1 MGRLAASV
9 CEAHRDDYGPIWP
22 ISIAPW
28 HVHLCSL
35 RADNEEVAAVSQK
48 IYDELTARGVEVI
61 WDDRSVSAGVMF
73 SDADLFGVP
82 VRVVVSPKGLKN
94 GTIEISARDKSMQEK
109 KPVDEAVDFV
119 YNYVVDELAKRL
131 GVAFGKEDRNAYCA
145 EYRAPEKILIIK
157 PTTYMNLSGIA
168 VGNYA
173 NFYHIDPEDI
183 AVIQDDLDLPVGHL
197 RIRRKGSA
205 GGHNGIKSITE
216 HLGTE
221 EYPRFKIGIG
231 HPDRNN
237 KAVINH
243 VLHQFQGED
252 KAAIE
257 TAVKAMA
264 EALEQWLKD
273 GDLNAVMTKYNTK
286 KAKKEKPPKKQATE
300 EQQTETKVEQ
310 AEATKAE
317 APSLLEKAV
326 KWLSEK

>member
-1 MGRLAASV
+1 MKLIVGLGNIGR
-9 CEAHRDDYGPIWP
+9 EYENTRHNIGF
-22 ISIAPW
+22 
-28 HVHLCSL
+28 
-35 RADNEEVAAVSQK
+35 
-48 IYDELTARGVEVI
+48 
-61 WDDRSVSAGVMF
+61 M
-73 SDADLFGVP
+73 
-82 VRVVVSPKGLKN
+82 
-94 GTIEISARDKSMQEK
+94 
-109 KPVDEAVDFV
+109 
-119 YNYVVDELAKRL
+119 VVDELAKRL
-131 GVAFGKEDRNAYCA
+131 GVTFGKEDRSAYCA

-168 VGNYA
+168 VGAYA
-173 NFYHIDPEDI
+173 NFYHIAPEDI
-183 AVIQDDLDLPVGHL
+183 AVIQDDMDLPVGHL

-257 TAVKAMA
+257 AAVKAMA
-264 EALEQWLKD
+264 EALELWIRE

-286 KAKKEKPPKKQATE
+286 KAKKEKPPKQKPEANKQA
-300 EQQTETKVEQ
+300 EQTSPAVTASQESK
-310 AEATKAE
+310 ATAQGE
-317 APSLLEKAV
+317 GLPAPAADSSSLIERAV
-326 KWLSEK
+326 SWLVHK

>member
-1 MGRLAASV
+1 MKLIVGLGNIGREYANTR
-9 CEAHRDDYGPIWP
+9 HNIGF
-22 ISIAPW
+22 
-28 HVHLCSL
+28 
-35 RADNEEVAAVSQK
+35 
-48 IYDELTARGVEVI
+48 
-61 WDDRSVSAGVMF
+61 M
-73 SDADLFGVP
+73 
-82 VRVVVSPKGLKN
+82 
-94 GTIEISARDKSMQEK
+94 
-109 KPVDEAVDFV
+109 
-119 YNYVVDELAKRL
+119 VVDELAKRL
-131 GVAFGKEDRNAYCA
+131 GVTFGKEDRSAYCA

-168 VGNYA
+168 VGAYA

-183 AVIQDDLDLPVGHL
+183 AVIQDDMDLPVGHL

-257 TAVKAMA
+257 AAVKAMA
-264 EALEQWLKD
+264 EALELWIRED
-273 GDLNAVMTKYNTK
+273 DLNAVMTKYNTK
-286 KAKKEKPPKKQATE
+286 KAKKEKPPKKAPE
-300 EQQTETKVEQ
+300 EQAAKQEAEQ
-310 AEATKAE
+310 VEATKAE
-317 APSLLEKAV
+317 PSLLEKAV
-326 KWLSEK
+326 KWLSDK

>member
-1 MGRLAASV
+1 MKLIVGLGNIGR
-9 CEAHRDDYGPIWP
+9 EYENTRHNIGF
-22 ISIAPW
+22 
-28 HVHLCSL
+28 
-35 RADNEEVAAVSQK
+35 
-48 IYDELTARGVEVI
+48 
-61 WDDRSVSAGVMF
+61 M
-73 SDADLFGVP
+73 
-82 VRVVVSPKGLKN
+82 
-94 GTIEISARDKSMQEK
+94 
-109 KPVDEAVDFV
+109 
-119 YNYVVDELAKRL
+119 VVDELAKRL
-131 GVAFGKEDRNAYCA
+131 GVTFGKEDRSAYCA

-168 VGNYA
+168 VGAYA

-183 AVIQDDLDLPVGHL
+183 AVIQDDMDLPVGHL

-243 VLHQFQGED
+243 VLQQFQGED

-257 TAVKAMA
+257 AAVKAMA
-264 EALEQWLKD
+264 EALELWIRE

-286 KAKKEKPPKKQATE
+286 KAKKEKPPKKAPE
-300 EQQTETKVEQ
+300 EQAAKQEAEQ
-310 AEATKAE
+310 VEATKAE
-317 APSLLEKAV
+317 PSLLEKAV
-326 KWLSEK
+326 KWLSDK

>member
-1 MGRLAASV
+1 MKLIVGLGNIGR
-9 CEAHRDDYGPIWP
+9 EYENTRHNIGF
-22 ISIAPW
+22 
-28 HVHLCSL
+28 
-35 RADNEEVAAVSQK
+35 
-48 IYDELTARGVEVI
+48 
-61 WDDRSVSAGVMF
+61 M
-73 SDADLFGVP
+73 
-82 VRVVVSPKGLKN
+82 
-94 GTIEISARDKSMQEK
+94 
-109 KPVDEAVDFV
+109 
-119 YNYVVDELAKRL
+119 VVDELAKRL
-131 GVAFGKEDRNAYCA
+131 GVTFGKEDRSAYCA

-168 VGNYA
+168 VGAYA

-183 AVIQDDLDLPVGHL
+183 AVIQDDMDLPVGHL

-257 TAVKAMA
+257 DAVKAMA
-264 EALEQWLKD
+264 EALELWLRE

-286 KAKKEKPPKKQATE
+286 RAKKEKPPKKAPE
-300 EQQTETKVEQ
+300 EQAAKQEAEQ
-310 AEATKAE
+310 VEATKAE
-317 APSLLEKAV
+317 PSLLEKAV
-326 KWLSEK
+326 KWLSDK

>member
-1 MGRLAASV
+1 MKLIVGLGNIGR
-9 CEAHRDDYGPIWP
+9 EYENTRHNIGF
-22 ISIAPW
+22 
-28 HVHLCSL
+28 
-35 RADNEEVAAVSQK
+35 
-48 IYDELTARGVEVI
+48 
-61 WDDRSVSAGVMF
+61 M
-73 SDADLFGVP
+73 
-82 VRVVVSPKGLKN
+82 
-94 GTIEISARDKSMQEK
+94 
-109 KPVDEAVDFV
+109 
-119 YNYVVDELAKRL
+119 VVDELAKRL
-131 GVAFGKEDRNAYCA
+131 GITFGKEDRSAYCA

-168 VGNYA
+168 VGAYA
-173 NFYHIDPEDI
+173 NFYHIAPEDI
-183 AVIQDDLDLPVGHL
+183 AVIQDDMDLPVGHL

-257 TAVKAMA
+257 AAVKAMA
-264 EALEQWLKD
+264 EALELWLRE

-286 KAKKEKPPKKQATE
+286 KAKKEKPPKKAPE
-300 EQQTETKVEQ
+300 EQAAKQEAEQ
-310 AEATKAE
+310 VEATKAE
-317 APSLLEKAV
+317 PSLLEKAV
-326 KWLSEK
+326 KWLSDK

>member
-1 MGRLAASV
+1 MKLIVGLGNIGR
-9 CEAHRDDYGPIWP
+9 EYENTRHNIGF
-22 ISIAPW
+22 
-28 HVHLCSL
+28 
-35 RADNEEVAAVSQK
+35 
-48 IYDELTARGVEVI
+48 
-61 WDDRSVSAGVMF
+61 M
-73 SDADLFGVP
+73 
-82 VRVVVSPKGLKN
+82 
-94 GTIEISARDKSMQEK
+94 
-109 KPVDEAVDFV
+109 
-119 YNYVVDELAKRL
+119 VVDELAKRL
-131 GVAFGKEDRNAYCA
+131 GVTFGKEDRNAYCA

-231 HPDRNN
+231 HPERNN

-252 KAAIE
+252 KTAIE
-257 TAVKAMA
+257 AAVKAMA

-286 KAKKEKPPKKQATE
+286 KAKKEKPPRKAAEQTKQAT
-300 EQQTETKVEQ
+300 
-310 AEATKAE
+310 ATNAAPQKAPE
-317 APSLLEKAV
+317 NIAPKSEPSLLEKAV
-326 KWLSEK
+326 KLLSE

>member
-1 MGRLAASV
+1 MKLIVGLGNIGR
-9 CEAHRDDYGPIWP
+9 EYENTRHNIGF
-22 ISIAPW
+22 
-28 HVHLCSL
+28 
-35 RADNEEVAAVSQK
+35 
-48 IYDELTARGVEVI
+48 
-61 WDDRSVSAGVMF
+61 M
-73 SDADLFGVP
+73 
-82 VRVVVSPKGLKN
+82 
-94 GTIEISARDKSMQEK
+94 
-109 KPVDEAVDFV
+109 
-119 YNYVVDELAKRL
+119 VVDELAKRL
-131 GVAFGKEDRNAYCA
+131 GVTFGKEDRSAYCA

-168 VGNYA
+168 VGAYA

-183 AVIQDDLDLPVGHL
+183 AVIQDDMDLPVGHL

-257 TAVKAMA
+257 AAVKAMA
-264 EALEQWLKD
+264 EALELWIRED
-273 GDLNAVMTKYNTK
+273 DLNAVMTKYNTK
-286 KAKKEKPPKKQATE
+286 KAKKEKPKQKEQSKAASPAAKAQQSPAPKA
-300 EQQTETKVEQ
+300 V
-310 AEATKAE
+310 AEAANSTAQTTSKE
-317 APSLLEKAV
+317 STGLIERAV
-326 KWLSEK
+326 NWLVHK